1 MSWESCNFTRTTSEA
16 YNIYMEN
23 PKITSAYLHI
33 LEAAGI
39 FSESNEEVSRTLF
52 ELARWTKDE
61 YGIRRTNIGV
71 EFTVTNECNCRC
83 DYCFECSHDNISTKD
98 EEDRQV

>member
-61 YGIRRTNIGV
+61 YGISDEQVKLFSGLVDKIRENV
-71 EFTVTNECNCRC
+71 DDEE
-83 DYCFECSHDNISTKD
+83 EKD
-98 EEDRQV
+98 EVHA